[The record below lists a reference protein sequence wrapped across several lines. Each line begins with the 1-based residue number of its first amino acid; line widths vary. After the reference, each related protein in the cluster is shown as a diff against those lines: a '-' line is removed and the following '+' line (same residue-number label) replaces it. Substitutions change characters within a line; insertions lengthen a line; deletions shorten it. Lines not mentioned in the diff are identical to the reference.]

1 LAIES
6 LTKHKL
12 AMDKNKI
19 STHDDRLKEWRDI
32 DIIEKKLT
40 STLKVIGQGL
50 HN

>member
-1 LAIES
+1 
-6 LTKHKL
+6 L

-19 STHDDRLKEWRDI
+19 STHDNRLEEWRDI
-32 DIIEKKLT
+32 DIIDNKRT